1 MSMSERGA
9 LRGAL
14 GGAAVIFAVVTL
26 PILLTSDAAFA
37 PPTLILAAYACLPG
51 AACGA
56 LAGAL
61 LTRGRSWIVA
71 AAASSAMA
79 ILAVIAALLLFT
91 DGQLTNDV
99 PGSLGLAGALCG
111 AATLVAVWQSWAM
124 ARRRD
129 RAPLRGLLTRA

>member
-1 MSMSERGA
+1 MSLTERGL

-26 PILLTSDAAFA
+26 PILLGSDAELVPA
-37 PPTLILAAYACLPG
+37 TLIFVAFACLPG

-61 LTRGRSWIVA
+61 LKQGRSWLLA

-79 ILAVIAALLLFT
+79 VLAVLAAMLLLS

-111 AATLVAVWQSWAM
+111 AATFVAVWQSWAM

-129 RAPLRGLLTRA
+129 SALLRGVPDRA

>member
-1 MSMSERGA
+1 MSLTERGL

-26 PILLTSDAAFA
+26 PILLGSDAELVPA
-37 PPTLILAAYACLPG
+37 TLIFVAFACLPG

-61 LTRGRSWIVA
+61 LKQGRSWLLA

-79 ILAVIAALLLFT
+79 VLAAMLLLS

-111 AATLVAVWQSWAM
+111 AATFVAVWQSWAM

-129 RAPLRGLLTRA
+129 SALLRGVPDRA

>member
-1 MSMSERGA
+1 MSMTERGA

-37 PPTLILAAYACLPG
+37 ASTLIFAAYACLPG

-61 LTRGRSWIVA
+61 LTQGRSWIVA

-79 ILAVIAALLLFT
+79 VVAVIAAMLLFT
-91 DGQLTNDV
+91 DGQLTNNV
-99 PGSLGLAGALCG
+99 PASIRLAGALCG
-111 AATLVAVWQSWAM
+111 AGTLVAVWQSWAM

-129 RAPLRGLLTRA
+129 SALLRGVPKRA